1 MIGIVCKSRALISK
15 GHFSIRGEGTKDVG
29 GIICPLVE
37 IGLNYLPNMHGLA
50 VFIKEHS

>member
-1 MIGIVCKSRALISK
+1 MHYRYGARSK
-15 GHFSIRGEGTKDVG
+15 NGGGGTKDVG